1 MELERSELAS
11 ADLCRPLLI
20 SIWSEQLESTSARL
34 KQHAQLNRWGSCG
47 LWQRFVILFG
57 SNSPPRVRQ
66 WGNVVNVL
74 ITRHCEQAYQNILL
88 DCDSF
93 LNVLWRATF
102 ESKPPPF
109 CLCDVPQSC
118 SCGVLIAL
126 FLCVCGRGRWW
137 SVKEFAWNGRSV
149 SANRPGMSLCFEGE
163 VRVRWRSVPHTHT
176 GRFLTLTVKTTASSD
191 TGVAPVCLL
200 CWPLVKWTQIARVR
214 VERQGLLTGWQ
225 WWRRRWGDNGQT
237 CVVCSY
243 GTSLPPAPCDVMSIH
258 CEEVAVLPSPVCV
271 WSLGRL

>member
-1 MELERSELAS
+1 MESERSELAS
-11 ADLCRPLLI
+11 ADLLK
-20 SIWSEQLESTSARL
+20 STSARL

-126 FLCVCGRGRWW
+126 FLCVCVWERKVMISKRICLEW
-137 SVKEFAWNGRSV
+137 SVSFSKPSWNV
-149 SANRPGMSLCFEGE
+149 
-163 VRVRWRSVPHTHT
+163 
-176 GRFLTLTVKTTASSD
+176 TLF
-191 TGVAPVCLL
+191 
-200 CWPLVKWTQIARVR
+200 
-214 VERQGLLTGWQ
+214 
-225 WWRRRWGDNGQT
+225 
-237 CVVCSY
+237 
-243 GTSLPPAPCDVMSIH
+243 
-258 CEEVAVLPSPVCV
+258 
-271 WSLGRL
+271 